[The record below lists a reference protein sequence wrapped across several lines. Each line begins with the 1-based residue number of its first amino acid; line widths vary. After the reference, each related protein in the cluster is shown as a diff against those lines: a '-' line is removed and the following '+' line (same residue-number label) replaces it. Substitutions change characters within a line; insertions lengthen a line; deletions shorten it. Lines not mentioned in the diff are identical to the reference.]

1 MGFVYSY
8 DPYVYV
14 LDFLFS
20 FLVKAYM
27 FLFPW
32 SRNGCICDST
42 IVQLLFEVSQA
53 LYDATDFVNIKDDDN
68 RQTSHLIS
76 RFVEMVP

>member
-1 MGFVYSY
+1 M
-8 DPYVYV
+8 
-14 LDFLFS
+14 
-20 FLVKAYM
+20 
-27 FLFPW
+27 
-32 SRNGCICDST
+32 
-42 IVQLLFEVSQA
+42 QLLFEVSQA

>member
-1 MGFVYSY
+1 
-8 DPYVYV
+8 
-14 LDFLFS
+14 
-20 FLVKAYM
+20 M
-27 FLFPW
+27 FLFLW

-42 IVQLLFEVSQA
+42 TVQLLFEVSQA